1 MKCSLDAVLNC
12 NSERI
17 LKWKKFL
24 TVAAKH
30 CRKAEH
36 SLQLAAGSFKSAAR
50 FTSATEVRPVGIY

>member
-36 SLQLAAGSFKSAAR
+36 SLQLAA
-50 FTSATEVRPVGIY
+50 RPVGIY